1 MEKEKFCS
9 TSSKSQVEKMKIKKL
24 QKHEINNE
32 VKMYEPND
40 LDVADDELA
49 K

>member
-1 MEKEKFCS
+1 MNKK
-9 TSSKSQVEKMKIKKL
+9 KVKVQHPAKIAKKWNYY
-24 QKHEINNE
+24 KNNE